1 MYNQLQ
7 AQKFRIHDY
16 QRHTELTFLAD
27 HHNNIFYRNAFVNLY
42 IYLSCSRIKELYDLR
57 KQINLKSNLEL
68 MWSSEFTICEMEIRL
83 SCLNTVPLHTPL
95 NAVTLTACTILL
107 IWVARTQNNNVTL
120 KRAIFLCMAGASV
133 QCCSHSTC
141 RLLFSL

>member
-42 IYLSCSRIKELYDLR
+42 IS
-57 KQINLKSNLEL
+57 
-68 MWSSEFTICEMEIRL
+68 
-83 SCLNTVPLHTPL
+83 
-95 NAVTLTACTILL
+95 ILFK
-107 IWVARTQNNNVTL
+107 N
-120 KRAIFLCMAGASV
+120 KRAVRPKKTNKSEI
-133 QCCSHSTC
+133 
-141 RLLFSL
+141 